1 LKIAN
6 TEVAN
11 IEITTAKVLTN
22 NTHALMQF
30 QPGGTLF
37 LTTNCHKKSCDDD
50 QKWLLKN
57 F

>member
-1 LKIAN
+1 MCKLKIAN

-50 QKWLLKN
+50 QK
-57 F
+57 